1 MAGKIAVDVHVTL
14 RKVVFCICKINYLTA
29 KSMTFNQAA
38 AGAPGPEVQRAG
50 AATGPGGSS
59 WLSQHSAAPPGGRE
73 EELQASQ
80 AEPIKA
86 SLAGKLVNKRF

>member
-29 KSMTFNQAA
+29 KSMTFNQPA
-38 AGAPGPEVQRAG
+38 AGAPEPEVRGAG

-59 WLSQHSAAPPGGRE
+59 RGSRSAAPPGGRE

>member
-59 WLSQHSAAPPGGRE
+59 RGSRSAAPPGGRE